1 MDKYATLIME
11 RLQPLKDSFERE
23 GKTFEEFRLD
33 YVLDGYPT
41 AGYVLY
47 IKADWLEKRFL
58 AIQPVFKR
66 YQELRQKGIIDLST
80 LPTLWGI
87 QKVND

>member
-23 GKTFEEFRLD
+23 GKTFEELITCW
-33 YVLDGYPT
+33 T
-41 AGYVLY
+41 AARYDVLY

>member
-47 IKADWLEKRFL
+47 IKADWLK
-58 AIQPVFKR
+58 
-66 YQELRQKGIIDLST
+66 
-80 LPTLWGI
+80 
-87 QKVND
+87 